1 MSELETVILRM
12 PGDKGDFTYRMAK
25 LPPQEAEQ
33 WEQKLSDYGLQ
44 LDEGQVPRFFGPP
57 VNLAQ
62 AMELLD
68 TRDFRV
74 LDIPAYQYQ

>member
-1 MSELETVILRM
+1 MSELETIILRM
-12 PGDKGDFTYRMAK
+12 PGDEGDFTYRMAK
-25 LPPQEAEQ
+25 LPPNEAEQ
-33 WEQKLSDYGLQ
+33 WEQKLSAQGAQ
-44 LDEGQVPRFFGPP
+44 VDELQVPRFFGPP
-57 VNLAQ
+57 VNLAE